1 MLVPII
7 KGPNWRRHKVG
18 TSFTVLSLSFLPAM
32 VLLWMLLQLL
42 GSSTGNKMF
51 KDLKLAPS
59 FFSTLGSGPA
69 KYEVEDNRS
78 SFDTDTM
85 LNEFAEEEELEDSL
99 EGETEEDMMQSIQ
112 NEKMKPMQGSWN
124 WNPIDMTLSWSI
136 KRPLGGT
143 SDRYTMAVKHEGI
156 ERETA
161 ESEESELED
170 SDYDEIESEELSGPL
185 TGSN

>member
-1 MLVPII
+1 
-7 KGPNWRRHKVG
+7 
-18 TSFTVLSLSFLPAM
+18 M
-32 VLLWMLLQLL
+32 VLLWMLLLLL
-42 GSSTGNKMF
+42 GSSTGKNMLNQNQ
-51 KDLKLAPS
+51 LKLFKNQFKLTPS

-99 EGETEEDMMQSIQ
+99 EGETEEDMIQSIQ

-143 SDRYTMAVKHEGI
+143 SDRYTLAVKHEGK
-156 ERETA
+156 ELDTA

-170 SDYDEIESEELSGPL
+170 SNYDEIESEELSGPP

>member
-7 KGPNWRRHKVG
+7 KGPDKVG
-18 TSFTVLSLSFLPAM
+18 TSFTVLSLSFLRAM

-42 GSSTGNKMF
+42 GSSTGNKLF
-51 KDLKLAPS
+51 HRNLKLAPS

-69 KYEVEDNRS
+69 KYEVEDKKG

-99 EGETEEDMMQSIQ
+99 EGETEDMIQSIQ

-143 SDRYTMAVKHEGI
+143 SDRYTLAVKHEGK
-156 ERETA
+156 ELDTA

>member
-1 MLVPII
+1 M
-7 KGPNWRRHKVG
+7 G
-18 TSFTVLSLSFLPAM
+18 TSFSSLSHSFLQAM

-42 GSSTGNKMF
+42 GSSTGKNMLNLNNF
-51 KDLKLAPS
+51 HRNLKLKPS

-69 KYEVEDNRS
+69 KYEVEDKKG

-85 LNEFAEEEELEDSL
+85 LNEFAEEEELEESL
-99 EGETEEDMMQSIQ
+99 EGETEEDMIQSIQ

-143 SDRYTMAVKHEGI
+143 SDRYTLAVKHEGK
-156 ERETA
+156 ELDTA